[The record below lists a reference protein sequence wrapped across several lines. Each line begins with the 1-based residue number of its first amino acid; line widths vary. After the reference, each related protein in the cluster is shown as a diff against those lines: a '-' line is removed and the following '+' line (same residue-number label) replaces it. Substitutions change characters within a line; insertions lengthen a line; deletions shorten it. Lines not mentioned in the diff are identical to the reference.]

1 MSLCYYFFPSLL
13 ASFHIPEQEST
24 NICWKNLD
32 LEVTFISEED
42 GRESLVDLTKT
53 LCEMTQRGKMNQ
65 EDISMELIDA
75 ELESMFLFPHVF
87 FSLRPRV
94 SLSICINS
102 WQTVVPST
110 KRYIDAYNHFQ
121 KK

>member
-1 MSLCYYFFPSLL
+1 LEPT
-13 ASFHIPEQEST
+13 P
-24 NICWKNLD
+24 D

-75 ELESMFLFPHVF
+75 ELESVF
-87 FSLRPRV
+87 FSSMFLLH
-94 SLSICINS
+94 STLSSIQITT
-102 WQTVVPST
+102 WQTAVL
-110 KRYIDAYNHFQ
+110 
-121 KK
+121 